1 MYPLELSLRPALKGT
16 SPGAK
21 EPMHENYSSAE
32 KASASLCLAAY
43 SGEHLPLVHRAS
55 RSGTVSLR
63 QRSKREGKREHVT
76 EGHEQRERRKKR
88 QHMQLAGSHG
98 TYQTEIESRD
108 TDIHK
113 GQQETPVRG
122 VSAEP

>member
-16 SPGAK
+16 SSGAK
-21 EPMHENYSSAE
+21 VPMHENYSSAE

-43 SGEHLPLVHRAS
+43 SGEHLPLVHRTS

-63 QRSKREGKREHVT
+63 QRSKREHVT
-76 EGHEQRERRKKR
+76 EGHEQRERKKR
-88 QHMQLAGSHG
+88 RYTQLAGSHR

-108 TDIHK
+108 TNIRK
-113 GQQETPVRG
+113 GQWEIPMRG